1 MQNDINNIS
10 FKNVLLKY
18 LKYKN
23 KYIQLGGD
31 DHDVGAAGAGSAA
44 GAGGTS
50 ESKGVEDTAPGFDP
64 FAPLVPIMRRQI
76 SEERVEREAEMAK
89 KLQSDRI
96 DEESRK
102 RRELETQ
109 RRLQIQK
116 EVEDTKRRIA
126 EYKRNKERESRES
139 RERIE
144 RDERRKQAAI
154 ERHRQLIEEDKL
166 EEKEDTEVYV
176 DHIETQDE
184 MEIINLLIKYAE
196 PISKN
201 GEIYYKIHIPYKN
214 KNGYYELGDY
224 ELFVKYKYPVK
235 SKERNPCEYCE
246 MSRRPFC
253 TYCSL
258 CGEHLFGAVECEC
271 KLSTKVKYYYYL
283 KYLKYKSKYLKLKK

>member
-31 DHDVGAAGAGSAA
+31 DHDVDGASESKDSGAAG
-44 GAGGTS
+44 GAGG
-50 ESKGVEDTAPGFDP
+50 ADP
-64 FAPLVPIMRRQI
+64 FSSLVTSLRRQI
-76 SEERVEREAEMAK
+76 SEDRVERETEMAK
-89 KLQSDRI
+89 KLKSDRI

-102 RRELETQ
+102 RREFERQ

-116 EVEDTKRRIA
+116 EVEDTKRRVA
-126 EYKRNKERESRES
+126 EYKRNKERAQRES

-154 ERHRQLIEEDKL
+154 DRYRYLIEEDKL
-166 EEKEDTEVYV
+166 EEKEDTGET
-176 DHIETQDE
+176 IEHTETKNE
-184 MEIINLLIKYAE
+184 MKIINQLIKYAKL
-196 PISKN
+196 ISRD
-201 GEIYYKIHIPYKN
+201 GETYYKIYIPSKN
-214 KNGYYELGDY
+214 KKGYYELGNY
-224 ELFVKYKYPVK
+224 ELFVEYKYPIL

-271 KLSTKVKYYYYL
+271 ISSIEVKYYYYL

>member
-31 DHDVGAAGAGSAA
+31 DHDVS
-44 GAGGTS
+44 GAGGAGGAS
-50 ESKGVEDTAPGFDP
+50 ESKGVEDTVHVGGPGFDP
-64 FAPLVPIMRRQI
+64 FSSLVTRLRRQI
-76 SEERVEREAEMAK
+76 SEDRVEREVEMEK
-89 KLQSDRI
+89 KLQSNRI
-96 DEESRK
+96 NEESRK
-102 RRELETQ
+102 RREIERQ
-109 RRLQIQK
+109 RRLQMQK
-116 EVEDTKRRIA
+116 EVEDTKRRLT
-126 EYKRNKERESRES
+126 EYKRNKKRAQRES

-144 RDERRKQAAI
+144 RDERRKRAAI
-154 ERHRQLIEEDKL
+154 ERSRRLMEEDKL

-176 DHIETQDE
+176 DHTETQDE
-184 MEIINLLIKYAE
+184 IKIINLLIKYAE
-196 PISKN
+196 LISKN

-214 KNGYYELGDY
+214 KKGYYQLGDY
-224 ELFVKYKYPVK
+224 ELFVEYKYPIE

-271 KLSTKVKYYYYL
+271 ELSTKVKYYYYL